1 MLARKL
7 ITAAFVLALLP
18 ALLQCKSSVGND
30 AQATPPKAAQR
41 DAANGVSGAAAEG
54 ARVVLEP
61 LGAASVSVRVEIAE
75 TPEQRQQGLMYR
87 RQLDP
92 DAGMLFL
99 FERPQ
104 HNSFWMRNTYVPL
117 DMIFITPDWK
127 ILGIVENATPQ
138 TDDPR
143 SVPGDSQYVLEVNAG
158 FSRSHQLA
166 PGTVVR
172 FQRDAR

>member
-1 MLARKL
+1 MSTRKL
-7 ITAAFVLALLP
+7 LTAALVLALP

-30 AQATPPKAAQR
+30 EQAPPPKAAAR
-41 DAANGVSGAAAEG
+41 HAADGVSGAAAQG

-61 LGAASVSVRVEIAE
+61 VGAASVSVRVEIAE
-75 TPEQRQQGLMYR
+75 TAEQRQRGLMFR
-87 RQLDP
+87 RQLDQ

-99 FERPQ
+99 FEQPQ
-104 HNSFWMRNTYVPL
+104 HNSFWMHNTYLPL
-117 DMIFITPDWK
+117 DMIFITADWK

-158 FSRSHQLA
+158 FSRTHQLA
-166 PGTVVR
+166 PGTTVR
-172 FQRDAR
+172 FLRDAK